1 MPVLK
6 YASIETCYKIKTKMA
21 KIRLEQKWN
30 IIIRTNLTQKSAT
43 VSIWTYTLFI
53 YQLRGNKMVH
63 EKKKP
68 MVQVHKR
75 ETLLHNKNRIT
86 HLKKKLYKKLHTI
99 TFLYI
104 CLCTYACTF
113 LNIIH
118 HNGSTESCCNVCW
131 KIFT

>member
-1 MPVLK
+1 MK
-6 YASIETCYKIKTKMA
+6 YNHKNQFNTKECNCIDMNLYSIYLPIKGQQDGT
-21 KIRLEQKWN
+21 W
-30 IIIRTNLTQKSAT
+30 
-43 VSIWTYTLFI
+43 
-53 YQLRGNKMVH
+53 
-63 EKKKP
+63 KKKP